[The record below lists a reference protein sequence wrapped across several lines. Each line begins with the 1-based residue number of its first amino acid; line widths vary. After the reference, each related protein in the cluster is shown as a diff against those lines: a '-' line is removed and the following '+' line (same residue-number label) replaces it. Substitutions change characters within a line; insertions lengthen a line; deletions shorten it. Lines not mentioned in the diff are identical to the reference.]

1 MEAEAAVSGHV
12 SPGAC
17 LQCVVPDISH
27 FYPPG
32 CSWLAQPTQVRA
44 RTILHIRAAN
54 DPSVFTITEKAP
66 TSAFSWLKVPTSAL
80 AFKTLLRHHA
90 TVSRREIGTLV
101 TATQKP

>member
-54 DPSVFTITEKAP
+54 ES
-66 TSAFSWLKVPTSAL
+66 
-80 AFKTLLRHHA
+80 
-90 TVSRREIGTLV
+90 
-101 TATQKP
+101 